1 MCSHDSVFGATIQA
15 MEILRLSDVG
25 VAVAATKAAAVLRS
39 GGLVVY
45 PTDTLYGLGAAM
57 DSAEAIKK
65 LHAIKSRSDQKFLS
79 FIVPDVS
86 MIERYA
92 YMNEAALSLATSF
105 LPGPL
110 TLKLEAKDSVPAS
123 VAHDGAIRIRIPD
136 DIFALA
142 LARTFGEPFSATS
155 ANISGEPTPSTIE
168 GIVAQFG
175 ERIGDIDLLIDDGPR
190 AGGIPSTIVSCVE
203 NRLAV
208 IREGALSKE
217 ALGL

>member
-1 MCSHDSVFGATIQA
+1 
-15 MEILRLSDVG
+15 MEILRVGDVG
-25 VAVAATKAAAVLRS
+25 VEVAAAKAALVLKS
-39 GGLVVY
+39 DGLVVY

-57 DSAEAIKK
+57 DSSEAVAK
-65 LHAIKSRSDQKFLS
+65 LHAIKSRSEEKFLS

-92 YMNEAALSLATSF
+92 HMNETSRTLATSF

-136 DIFALA
+136 DTFALA
-142 LARTFGEPFSATS
+142 LARAYGAPFSATS

-175 ERIGDIDLLIDDGPR
+175 ERISDIDLLVDDGPR
-190 AGGIPSTIVSCVE
+190 AGGTPSTIISCVGE
-203 NRLAV
+203 KLEI